1 LIAGSGSRITRLP
14 DLVFV
19 RPNVARAY
27 NHSLKWDNSS
37 GKQEP
42 IMPKSALVL
51 TLLVLFAAAVR
62 PQELSP
68 PTTDEPQNVN
78 PLVPRADK
86 DGVYFPGPGIVSPIV
101 LERASVVYPA
111 GEPDSAIEGSTV
123 LRLVIGVDGAPAN
136 IEVAFSHGEAFDRAA
151 IDAVQQS
158 KFQAGTLSGN
168 PVPVHIFAR
177 IRFYSDGRETYPR
190 ISGHFGPGPAAV
202 SSRSYDTPPVAL
214 HVAAAEYS
222 QQARKAKL
230 QGTVLLSLTVTE
242 EGMPTDIKVVKS
254 LGMGLDE
261 SAVRCASEYR
271 FRPATKDGAPVA
283 AHITL
288 EVNFRL
294 Y

>member
-1 LIAGSGSRITRLP
+1 MS
-14 DLVFV
+14 
-19 RPNVARAY
+19 
-27 NHSLKWDNSS
+27 
-37 GKQEP
+37 
-42 IMPKSALVL
+42 KSALIL
-51 TLLVLFAAAVR
+51 TLLALSAPAAWTQEPPPSSADEAQSANPVL
-62 PQELSP
+62 
-68 PTTDEPQNVN
+68 
-78 PLVPRADK
+78 PRADRN
-86 DGVYFPGPGIVSPIV
+86 GVYFPGPGIVSPIV

-111 GEPDSAIEGSTV
+111 GAPETAIDGATV
-123 LRLVIGVDGAPAN
+123 LRLVIGADGAPSN
-136 IEVAFSHGEAFDRAA
+136 IEVVFSHGEAFDRAA

-190 ISGHFGPGPAAV
+190 IAGHFGAGAGPAAV
-202 SSRSYDTPPVAL
+202 SSRSFDTPPVAI

-222 QQARKAKL
+222 DRARKAKL
-230 QGTVLLSLTVTE
+230 NGVVMLSLTVTE

-261 SAVRCASEYR
+261 SAIKCASEYR
-271 FRPATKDGAPVA
+271 FRPATKDGAPVP

-288 EVNFRL
+288 EVSFRL